1 MQCTWNENNEA
12 SGLGGLSS
20 QMVADG
26 CVVLN
31 FTAVMTDEVMYSRE
45 WPVSP
50 LLVNG
55 NCMAEPEFQIHS
67 ELSH

>member
-26 CVVLN
+26 YVVLN
-31 FTAVMTDEVMYSRE
+31 VTAVMTDEVM
-45 WPVSP
+45 
-50 LLVNG
+50 
-55 NCMAEPEFQIHS
+55 
-67 ELSH
+67 